1 MLTTEVKYTLVD
13 DLSAKVAKI
22 EDRLKK
28 FDRLIGH
35 TDDNL
40 KKLGKHGTGGF
51 MDKLLP
57 NNTKVE
63 KITGALSEIPN
74 LNMGILSSAG
84 TLANHYVL
92 AGAAV
97 VAFGAYA
104 VDGTRLANEWNK
116 GMAKANVTIG
126 ETPEGLK
133 RISEKLQQMPRYG
146 NDMMAIPETFNQI
159 ISGTG
164 DVNKSMDI
172 MQFALKGARAGF
184 TDLNTVAD
192 AGVNIMNSV
201 GNKVSGAKEVYD
213 VLFATLN
220 KGKGEFK
227 DIADYLPRIIPY
239 SNQLGVS
246 FKETSAMFALMTAKG
261 QTTEQSTMLLQNAFI
276 SLLDGKKRGKMEQ
289 FVKVFD
295 NGKIR
300 PFANIVGDL
309 SNKMKGMSDQQRV
322 NLLDKLGLDA
332 QAASAFSV
340 LSQNADELKG
350 FITDINNS
358 SVGKGA
364 LEKALGDSKHA
375 GDGVSRIKEK
385 WDNLKMSLGQK
396 IAPFWE
402 KFTSGIADLMD
413 WLVKVEEKT
422 GFFSSAWKVVINV
435 MKWAGLPFVQLW
447 NIGKHVFKWASEFG
461 AYLHDRFPGAFHV
474 MSKAVQV
481 ATGFIK
487 DLFFVLTETFDLL
500 TNLVTF
506 DWGKLGDNV
515 DNFKNRDW
523 ATNGTKDPVKP
534 LTEKE
539 AMAVYAKAS
548 KTYGKDKIDAMA
560 KKWGI
565 AIPGSAPKDVPT
577 TNTGASLMPTGT
589 GMDDEDK
596 KKAKHK
602 ADRAEQGLREVAG
615 GGAQVRNVTIHIGKQ
630 IEKVEIATTNL
641 QNLSKEAIRKILEEL
656 MVTTVRDSE
665 IMLAH

>member
-22 EDRLKK
+22 EARLSK
-28 FDRLIGH
+28 FDKLIGH

-57 NNTKVE
+57 NNSKVE

-84 TLANHYVL
+84 TLANPYVL

-104 VDGTRLANEWNK
+104 VDSTRLANEWNK

-146 NDMMAIPETFNQI
+146 NDMMTIPETFNQI

-350 FITDINNS
+350 FITYINNS

-402 KFTSGIADLMD
+402 KFTTGLADLWD
-413 WLVKVEEKT
+413 KLERVEKKT
-422 GFFSSAWKVVINV
+422 GFFSTALTVLNNTVKLLFSPFVRLYKVINWV
-435 MKWAGLPFVQLW
+435 YDASSKVSSFLSNNFPLAFNIAMTPIRTITSLFKDLW
-447 NIGKHVFKWASEFG
+447 YITTQTYDILAKLANFDFKG
-461 AYLHDRFPGAFHV
+461 
-474 MSKAVQV
+474 
-481 ATGFIK
+481 IK
-487 DLFFVLTETFDLL
+487 DNIVNMRNHDYAINGQQQYKLNSAEAKGMYDE
-500 TNLVTF
+500 LV
-506 DWGKLGDNV
+506 
-515 DNFKNRDW
+515 KN
-523 ATNGTKDPVKP
+523 GV
-534 LTEKE
+534 
-539 AMAVYAKAS
+539 S
-548 KTYGKDKIDAMA
+548 KDKLNAWA

-565 AIPGSAPKDVPT
+565 AIPGTAPKDVTP
-577 TNTGASLMPTGT
+577 TNTGASLMPTST
-589 GMDDEDK
+589 GMGDDDK

>member
-22 EDRLKK
+22 EARLAK
-28 FDRLIGH
+28 FDKLIGH

-84 TLANHYVL
+84 TLANPYVL

-104 VDGTRLANEWNK
+104 VDATRLANEWNK

-350 FITDINNS
+350 FITYINNS

-422 GFFSSAWKVVINV
+422 GVFSMAWKYAINV
-435 MKWAGLPFVQLW
+435 MKWARLPFVQLW
-447 NIGKHVFKWASEFG
+447 NIGKFLFSLLEKG
-461 AYLHDRFPGAFHV
+461 ANLLATKFPDAFSYAGTIV
-474 MSKAVQV
+474 KGITAI
-481 ATGFIK
+481 FR
-487 DLFFVLTETFDLL
+487 DLFFTISETFDML

-515 DNFKNRDW
+515 DNFKNHKYMDMSD
-523 ATNGTKDPVKP
+523 APVKY
-534 LTEKE
+534 TQEQINTMYNN
-539 AMAVYAKAS
+539 AIAK
-548 KTYGKDKIDAMA
+548 GVPKDKLDAMA
-560 KKWGI
+560 KKWGV
-565 AIPGSAPKDVPT
+565 AVPGTAPKDVPT

-596 KKAKHK
+596 KRAKHK